1 MRDVWKVDYQLVPPN
16 LHRRNAAKHTI
27 CTFKAHSS
35 ETLTGIAEDL
45 PPNLWDVLIT
55 QTEMNF
61 NILRQSIL
69 KPATSAWE
77 NLNRKLA
84 TIMNPSDPLVARSS

>member
-16 LHRRNAAKHTI
+16 LHRRNAAKYAI

-55 QTEMNF
+55 QT
-61 NILRQSIL
+61 
-69 KPATSAWE
+69 
-77 NLNRKLA
+77 
-84 TIMNPSDPLVARSS
+84 